1 MLWIQNE
8 IFSYNNFI
16 DFNKSN
22 YLFNIKKLCNR
33 EIKKKS
39 LEIFFLILKIKIN
52 FTIPNKKMNFIKIF
66 VKMKLEPFFFIKI
79 FNHINIFFPF
89 KFKLSDF

>member
-33 EIKKKS
+33 ETKKKA
-39 LEIFFLILKIKIN
+39 
-52 FTIPNKKMNFIKIF
+52 
-66 VKMKLEPFFFIKI
+66 
-79 FNHINIFFPF
+79 
-89 KFKLSDF
+89 

>member
-33 EIKKKS
+33 EIKKS

-66 VKMKLEPFFFIKI
+66 VKMKLEPFFLLKSSIILIFFFLLNLNYRI
-79 FNHINIFFPF
+79 FN
-89 KFKLSDF
+89 